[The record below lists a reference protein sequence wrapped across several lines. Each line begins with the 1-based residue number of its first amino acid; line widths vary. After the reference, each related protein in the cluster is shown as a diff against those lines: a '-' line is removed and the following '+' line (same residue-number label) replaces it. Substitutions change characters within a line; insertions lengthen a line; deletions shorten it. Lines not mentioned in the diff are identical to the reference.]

1 MGRQVQAEI
10 EDLAL
15 AGCLVQIAFFV
26 EDDEG
31 TAVVVRR
38 PIVDFPDGSRIS
50 SYHGDASSST
60 VATGRV
66 RTSGRLSSS
75 STSASRSAGR
85 RQAARKGGRH
95 FHS

>member
-1 MGRQVQAEI
+1 MGRQVEAQL

-38 PIVDFPDGSRIS
+38 PIVDFPDGSRLTS
-50 SYHGDASSST
+50 SHDDALVFDCLFRSSGNYWALEQLIDLGVPFRWS
-60 VATGRV
+60 
-66 RTSGRLSSS
+66 
-75 STSASRSAGR
+75 
-85 RQAARKGGRH
+85 
-95 FHS
+95 